1 MLDSYDEIGRLCANT
16 PDITVFDVCGNVA
29 RQVQSNRV
37 LPDDPLDIRVT
48 RNVYSINGFL
58 ASSIDPRLFELQKTD
73 QTILPNV
80 SQLNDL
86 TGRSLRSDS
95 VDAGK
100 RTVLWDVAG
109 NPVLQF
115 LDDDPARQ
123 SRFEYD
129 TLARPT
135 AAYQNDSSGTERVRE
150 RWCYGEGE
158 TDQTAAKTNNLLG
171 RCVRHYDTAGR
182 RSVSGYNPDGKP
194 LAETRQLVRDRSQ
207 GTDWQGADD
216 TAWAALLETNA
227 YTSTYTY
234 NALNDPLSL
243 VDAVG
248 NRHDRTYSVAGQL
261 TAISMTQKGKD
272 AVRVVSDI
280 RYDANGLRLFDLLGN
295 GVTNEHSYDPA
306 TLRLIASQTLRPPK
320 EGRDPMLQD
329 LYYDYDPVGNV
340 IATYNYALNDS
351 DNDNAGMLG
360 ESTFTYDA
368 CYQLCAT
375 SAREN
380 ASARQGPT
388 PPDPI
393 TPIVID
399 PTQMSPYGRTYRYD
413 RAGNL
418 QQIKH
423 KGTVSF
429 TQDFVVSGRSNRSVL
444 QTTTGIDPTAVD
456 ALFDTQGNPA
466 ALSTGATL
474 AWNRYNQLAQVTTV
488 TRSDGSPNDTESYFY
503 DGQGQRVYKES
514 LTLQSTDSGS
524 VNKIQTLYL
533 PGLTL
538 RRTYYGDTL
547 NEELHTLSIHGASDQ
562 DVRILHWETGAPT
575 DIANDQ
581 YRYSVN
587 NQTRSNLIELDA
599 SADILTLEEYYPF
612 GGTAVWS
619 TKNTTEAKYKFQR
632 HAGKERDIT
641 GLYYYGFRYYIPW
654 MARWVNPDPAGYSD
668 GLNVYEMT
676 RNNPATYFDP
686 DGHHSVSNSVAGDGF
701 LWIFVMQPAFFALLP
716 REPGWLDEPIPD
728 HPEAVEMDDLLA
740 RANED
745 ILPAAQATSFISGDI
760 AATETTPMREGSAE
774 PASESASLL
783 SRIRSMLSGWEAAA
797 RAPVSVSIPKAE
809 ALADNLLSL
818 RASTNTHTGT
828 VRYTAEIDYAQT
840 MVSTLQAFEKLIIDE
855 PGNVSGIM
863 AALGFNDTET
873 MTEAFSILNTQ
884 KEVSREIAQRIS
896 ADLGRQ
902 MQRLHANR
910 PVESFNRSM
919 YYLHMDGTTTASSHV

>member
-1 MLDSYDEIGRLCANT
+1 MIDSYDEIGRLCANT

-58 ASSIDPRLFELQKTD
+58 TSSIDPRLFELQSTD

-95 VDAGK
+95 IDAGK

-115 LDDDPARQ
+115 LDDDPTRQ

-135 AAYQNDSSGTERVRE
+135 AAYQNDSGGIERVRE

-158 TDQTAAKTNNLLG
+158 TDQAAAKTGNLLG

-182 RSVSGYNPDGKP
+182 RSVSGYSLGGKP
-194 LAETRQLVRDRSQ
+194 LAETRQLVKDRSK

-216 TAWAALLETNA
+216 AAWAALLETNA

-234 NALNDPLSL
+234 DALDDPLSL

-248 NRHDRTYSVAGQL
+248 NRHDRQYNVAGQL
-261 TAISMTQKGKD
+261 TSIAMTQKGKD
-272 AVRVVSDI
+272 AVTVISDI
-280 RYDANGLRLFDLLGN
+280 RYDANGLRLFDQLGN
-295 GVTNEHSYDPA
+295 GVTNEHSYDPS

-399 PTQMSPYGRTYRYD
+399 PTQMSPYGRTYSYD

-423 KGTVSF
+423 KGAVSF
-429 TQDFVVSGRSNRSVL
+429 TQDFVVSSRSNRSVL
-444 QTTTGIDPTAVD
+444 QTTTGIDPSAVD
-456 ALFDTQGNPA
+456 ALFDAQGNPA
-466 ALSTGATL
+466 TLSTGATL

-488 TRSDGSPNDTESYFY
+488 TRSDGNPNDTESYFY

-514 LTLQSTDSGS
+514 KTLQSTDSGS
-524 VNKIQTLYL
+524 VNTIQTLYL

-538 RRTYYGDTL
+538 RRTYYGSTL
-547 NEELHTLSIHGASDQ
+547 NEELHTLSIHGSSDQ
-562 DVRILHWETGAPT
+562 DIRILHWETGAPT

-599 SADILTLEEYYPF
+599 NADILTLEEYYPF

-632 HAGKERDIT
+632 YAGKERDIT

-686 DGHHSVSNSVAGDGF
+686 DGHHSVSNSVPGSGF
-701 LWIFVMQPAFFALLP
+701 LWALVLQPAFFVLLP
-716 REPGWLDEPIPD
+716 QEPGWLDEPIPD
-728 HPEAVEMDDLLA
+728 HPGIFELSHFD
-740 RANED
+740 RA
-745 ILPAAQATSFISGDI
+745 PASG
-760 AATETTPMREGSAE
+760 TETGSEEYINGYLLEDVPLDSPSPEASDAFVASGMSGEAAPMLPERR
-774 PASESASLL
+774 PASPTPASDAI
-783 SRIRSMLSGWEAAA
+783 S
-797 RAPVSVSIPKAE
+797 KAQV
-809 ALADNLLSL
+809 LTDNLQAL
-818 RASTNTHTGT
+818 RASTETHTGT
-828 VRYTAEIDYAQT
+828 VRYTAEIAYAQT
-840 MVSTLQAFEKLIIDE
+840 MVNTLTAFEKLIIDD

-863 AALGFNDTET
+863 AELGFHGTET
-873 MTEAFSILNTQ
+873 IAEAFDILHTQ
-884 KEVSREIAQRIS
+884 KGRSSEIALSI
-896 ADLGRQ
+896 ATDLGTQ
-902 MQRLHANR
+902 MKRLHANK
-910 PVESFNRSM
+910 PVEAFNVPE
-919 YYLHMDGTTTASSHV
+919 YYRHMNGATTMSSHA

>member
-1 MLDSYDEIGRLCANT
+1 MIDSYDEIGRVCANT

-29 RQVQSNRV
+29 RQVQSNRI
-37 LPDDPLDIRVT
+37 LPDDPLEIRIT
-48 RNVYSINGFL
+48 RNTYSINGFL
-58 ASSIDPRLFELQKTD
+58 VSSIDPRLFDLQQQDSTV
-73 QTILPNV
+73 QPNV

-86 TGRSLRSDS
+86 TGRCLRSDS

-100 RTVLWDVAG
+100 RTLVWDVAG
-109 NPVLQF
+109 NPFLQF
-115 LDDDPARQ
+115 LDDDATRQ
-123 SRFEYD
+123 SRFDYD
-129 TLARPT
+129 TLGRPT
-135 AAYQNDSSGTERVRE
+135 AAYQNDATGTERVRE

-158 TDQTAAKTNNLLG
+158 SDQTAARAGNLLG

-182 RSVSGYNPDGKP
+182 RSISGYTPGGKP
-194 LAETRQLVRDRSQ
+194 LGETRQLVKDRSQ

-216 TAWAALLETNA
+216 AAWAALLETNA
-227 YTSTYTY
+227 YTSTHAYD
-234 NALNDPLSL
+234 ALDNPLSL
-243 VDAVG
+243 LDAVG
-248 NRHDRTYSVAGQL
+248 NRHDRTYNVAGQL
-261 TAISMTQKGKD
+261 VSIAITQKGKD
-272 AVRVVSDI
+272 AVTVISDI
-280 RYDANGLRLFDLLGN
+280 RYDANGLRIFDRLGN
-295 GVTNEHSYDPA
+295 NVTNEHSYDPA
-306 TLRLIASQTLRPPK
+306 TRRLIASQTLRPEQ

-329 LYYDYDPVGNV
+329 LYYDYDPVGNI

-380 ASARQGPT
+380 ARTRQGPM

-413 RAGNL
+413 KGGNL

-423 KGTVSF
+423 EGAVSF
-429 TQDFVVSGRSNRSVL
+429 TQDFVVSARSNRSVL
-444 QTTTGIDPTAVD
+444 QTATGIDPGAVD
-456 ALFDTQGNPA
+456 ALFDAQGNPA
-466 ALSTGATL
+466 TLSTGATL

-488 TRSDGSPNDTESYFY
+488 TRSDGNPNDTESYFY

-514 LTLQSTDSGS
+514 KTLQSTDSGS
-524 VNKIQTLYL
+524 VNTIQTLYL

-538 RRTYYGDTL
+538 RRTYYGSTL
-547 NEELHTLSIHGASDQ
+547 NEELHTLSIHGSSDQ
-562 DVRILHWETGAPT
+562 DIRILHWETGAPT

-599 SADILTLEEYYPF
+599 NADILTLEEYYPF

-632 HAGKERDIT
+632 YAGKERDVT

-686 DGHHSVSNSVAGDGF
+686 DGHHSFSYSVPDSGVPWMF
-701 LWIFVMQPAFFALLP
+701 MLLPALLVLRP
-716 REPGWLDEPIPD
+716 PERGWLDEPLPD
-728 HPEAVEMDDLLA
+728 HPGILELSHFDRGPASGTETGNEEYIDGYLLEDVPLDSPSPEAGDAFVASGMSAEAAPLLPERPLASPAPASRATLKA
-740 RANED
+740 RELAGN
-745 ILPAAQATSFISGDI
+745 LGALR
-760 AATETTPMREGSAE
+760 AATE
-774 PASESASLL
+774 
-783 SRIRSMLSGWEAAA
+783 
-797 RAPVSVSIPKAE
+797 
-809 ALADNLLSL
+809 
-818 RASTNTHTGT
+818 THTGT
-828 VRYTAEIDYAQT
+828 VRYTAEIEYAQT
-840 MVSTLQAFEKLIIDE
+840 MVNTLTAIEKLIIDD
-855 PGNVSGIM
+855 PGHVAEIM
-863 AALGFNDTET
+863 EALGFPATET
-873 MTEAFSILNTQ
+873 MHEAFDILHTQ
-884 KEVSREIAQRIS
+884 KGRSSEIAQSI
-896 ADLGRQ
+896 ATDLGTQ
-902 MQRLHANR
+902 MKRLHANK
-910 PVESFNRSM
+910 PVEAFNVPE
-919 YYLHMDGTTTASSHV
+919 YYRHMNGATTMSSHA